1 MNEVIFTSAE
11 REIVCDV
18 KEKLCY
24 VALGNGTELKC
35 TAASSDEE
43 ETDELHFVGCRGFH

>member
-1 MNEVIFTSAE
+1 MIEVIFTSAE

-24 VALGNGTELKC
+24 VALGNGNRAEVHSCMLRREK
-35 TAASSDEE
+35 D
-43 ETDELHFVGCRGFH
+43 